1 MELLITKF
9 RGSHTNWFRFWNQ
22 SESEISISQLSIVSK
37 FSYIQEVTSLKV
49 QVIIDGWPLKVGD
62 TLEQQTSW

>member
-37 FSYIQEVTSLKV
+37 FSYIQEVNSLKV
-49 QVIIDGWPLKVGD
+49 QVIIDGWPLKVED
-62 TLEQQTSW
+62 ILEQQTSW

>member
-9 RGSHTNWFRFWNQ
+9 RGSHINWFRFWNQ

-37 FSYIQEVTSLKV
+37 FSYIQEVNSLKV
-49 QVIIDGWPLKVGD
+49 QVIIDGWPLKVED

>member
-9 RGSHTNWFRFWNQ
+9 RGSHINWFRFRNQ

-37 FSYIQEVTSLKV
+37 FSYIQEVNSLKV
-49 QVIIDGWPLKVGD
+49 QVIIDGWPLKVED
-62 TLEQQTSW
+62 ILEQQTSW